1 MIESNKESIDVR
13 NEMPIGLGFGLAA
26 NETAMDHFSKMSE
39 AEKKQ
44 VIEASRTVKSK
55 REMESFVNKI
65 SEL

>member
-1 MIESNKESIDVR
+1 MIESDNEKIDVR
-13 NEMPIGLGFGLAA
+13 SEMPIGLGFGLAA
-26 NETAMDHFSKMSE
+26 NEEAMEHFSNMTE
-39 AEKKQ
+39 TEKRQ